1 MYKRLR
7 KYADGSSAIR
17 DVAIGCY
24 PFYFIFFSR
33 VSLEG
38 AGSKALLNAID
49 KQRAAERDSLAL
61 PQGADRRG
69 CRRRAHKG
77 TRLAFALRCLC
88 SANPVPFDPALY
100 SDRSEHLCLAS
111 LMHIILPG
119 Q

>member
-1 MYKRLR
+1 MYQRLR
-7 KYADGSSAIR
+7 KYADGISGIR

-77 TRLAFALRCLC
+77 TRLAFALRCCAALILC
-88 SANPVPFDPALY
+88 PLTPHYIPIGQSIFAW
-100 SDRSEHLCLAS
+100 
-111 LMHIILPG
+111 LP
-119 Q
+119 